1 MKRKNITHILI
12 SSHCYLAVTYLLYS
26 TIMLIIETVYY
37 LWTYNGS
44 VCKHGDLTILKKM
57 LIFAP
62 CKERAQFVN
71 LGI

>member
-1 MKRKNITHILI
+1 MKKIL
-12 SSHCYLAVTYLLYS
+12 LMLTLLFPSY
-26 TIMLIIETVYY
+26 M
-37 LWTYNGS
+37 GS
-44 VCKHGDLTILKKM
+44 VCKPGDLTILKKM